1 MVIPCIMMV
10 SIFRPLTSPLLLLRR
25 TDLARLEAELE
36 DMSGTQ
42 ELAVQELT
50 QRKEEGKEK
59 SLRIAEL
66 EDALQRATEEHRR
79 MEGEIMTIEER

>member
-1 MVIPCIMMV
+1 M
-10 SIFRPLTSPLLLLRR
+10 
-25 TDLARLEAELE
+25 ARLEAELE

-42 ELAVQELT
+42 ELAVRELT
-50 QRKEEGKEK
+50 QHKKDGMEK

-66 EDALQRATEEHRR
+66 EDALQRAMEEHRR

>member
-1 MVIPCIMMV
+1 M
-10 SIFRPLTSPLLLLRR
+10 
-25 TDLARLEAELE
+25 ARLAAEVDDL
-36 DMSGTQ
+36 SSTQ

-59 SLRIAEL
+59 DLRIAEL

-79 MEGEIMTIEER
+79 MEAEVMLIEER